1 MEHYQITSLLGP
13 EAESLL
19 AHQCSKIPKD
29 SIYQPSEAI
38 IDDVFAY
45 SDRSPAVLGNLQR
58 LYHSGRLAGTG
69 YISIFPVDQAIEH
82 TAAYSFYKN
91 PAYFDPETIVR
102 VAHEGGCNGV
112 ASTLGVLGLMSK
124 KYADKI
130 PFILKL
136 NHNELLTMP
145 TKHNQILFASVK
157 QAKNLGAVGVGAT
170 IYFGSPESNQQLI
183 QVAQL
188 FEEAHEQGLLTI
200 LWCYPRNSAFTKDGQ
215 SYESAIDIS
224 AQANHLGVTIEADI
238 IKQKIPTAQRGF
250 LDLEF
255 GKAEAGMYD
264 ALLTDH
270 PIDLVRYQVLHG
282 YAGKIP
288 LINSGGESAGGPDD
302 DLRSAL
308 RLAVI
313 NKRGG
318 GSGMIMGRKVF
329 NHDISHGIALLQAVQ
344 DVYLDAEITV
354 A

>member
-1 MEHYQITSLLGP
+1 MEHYQIIATIGP
-13 EAESLL
+13 EAEALL
-19 AHQCSKIPKD
+19 THQCAKIPKE
-29 SIYQPSEAI
+29 SIYQPSPAI
-38 IDDVFAY
+38 LEDIFFQ
-45 SDRSPAVLGNLQR
+45 SDRSPEVLKNLHR
-58 LYHSGRLAGTG
+58 LYFSGRLAGTG
-69 YISIFPVDQAIEH
+69 YLSIFPVDQAIEH

-91 PAYFDPETIVR
+91 PAYFDPETIVKI
-102 VAHEGGCNGV
+102 AYEGGCNGV

-124 KYADKI
+124 KYADQI

-136 NHNELLTMP
+136 NHNELLTYP
-145 TKHNQILFASVK
+145 TKHNQIQFASVK

-170 IYFGSPESNQQLI
+170 IYFGAAESNHQLV

-188 FEEAHEQGLLTI
+188 FAEAHQAGLCTV
-200 LWCYPRNSAFTKDGQ
+200 LWCYPRNSAFAKDGH
-215 SYESAIDIS
+215 SYEAAIDIS

-238 IKQKIPTAQRGF
+238 IKQKIPTPQRGF
-250 LDLEF
+250 TDLEF
-255 GKAEAGMYD
+255 GKSNPDMYD

-288 LINSGGESAGGPDD
+288 LISSGGESVGGPED

-308 RLAVI
+308 RLAII

-318 GSGMIMGRKVF
+318 GSGMIVGRKVF
-329 NHDISHGIALLQAVQ
+329 NHDLEHGIGLLQAVQ
-344 DVYLDAEITV
+344 DVYLDKEISV